1 MRKTTLVSGCALAFA
16 VAFSSTG
23 SAQEE
28 GGSYLSRR
36 VAAPSDALE
45 LKVGTGYT
53 QGFGNIGPGRRTADS
68 GGPGFGVGV
77 DLDYRITRD
86 WSAGVEGQ
94 YQAFGDEFNT
104 GAQGAAFNVGA
115 TYHFMPVSGG
125 DPWLRVGTGYR
136 LYWENNPSDLPRS
149 NTVLRHG
156 FQALTAKLGYDV
168 RLSEDVALGPVI
180 GADLSLFTFQDS
192 SAVAASTST
201 FVYGGV
207 QGRFDVGG
215 DRVGG
220 RTAAYV
226 PPAAPVGVT
235 APQPQA
241 PEPMPMTEETEPA
254 SQNISVSKDIISACK
269 MSIDAKVPNFEYDQ
283 ADLSQSDMDVIKK
296 VAECFTTGPMKDQKL
311 YLVGRA
317 DPRGNAEYNDTLAMK
332 RATEV
337 ATHLQEQGVA
347 SEKID
352 RTSRGARDARGTD
365 EATWAADRR
374 VDILVR

>member
-1 MRKTTLVSGCALAFA
+1 V
-16 VAFSSTG
+16 V
-23 SAQEE
+23 
-28 GGSYLSRR
+28 
-36 VAAPSDALE
+36 
-45 LKVGTGYT
+45 
-53 QGFGNIGPGRRTADS
+53 
-68 GGPGFGVGV
+68 
-77 DLDYRITRD
+77 
-86 WSAGVEGQ
+86 
-94 YQAFGDEFNT
+94 
-104 GAQGAAFNVGA
+104 
-115 TYHFMPVSGG
+115 
-125 DPWLRVGTGYR
+125 
-136 LYWENNPSDLPRS
+136 
-149 NTVLRHG
+149 RHG

-192 SAVAASTST
+192 TAVAASTST

-207 QGRFDVGG
+207 QGRFDMGG
-215 DRVGG
+215 ERVGG

-226 PPAAPVGVT
+226 PPPAPVGVT

-241 PEPMPMTEETEPA
+241 APAPEPMVEETEPA
-254 SQNISVSKDIISACK
+254 SPNISVSKDIISACK
-269 MSIDAKVPNFEYDQ
+269 MSISATVPKFEYDQ
-283 ADLSQSDMDVIKK
+283 ADLSQPDMDVIKQ
-296 VAECFTTGPMKDQKL
+296 VAECFTTGPMKGQKL

-332 RATEV
+332 RASEV

-365 EATWAADRR
+365 EPTWAADRR